1 MQLIGLARLGKD
13 AESRRTNEGKFVLQM
28 ALAFNYGKKGQDGKR
43 PTQWVDAA
51 WFGDRAERAAQYLV
65 KGSLVNVYLAEPH
78 IETYQRNGGGEGFK
92 LVAYVNDLEF
102 AGSPQQAHKPPEK
115 QAQQQQRK
123 SSDFDD
129 DIPF

>member
-13 AESRRTNEGKFVLQM
+13 AESRRTNESKFVLQM

-92 LVAYVNDLEF
+92 MVAYVNELEF
-102 AGSPQQAHKPPEK
+102 AGSPQQAQRP
-115 QAQQQQRK
+115 AQQQPVQQRQ
-123 SSDFDD
+123 STDFSGEDV
-129 DIPF
+129 PF